1 MTIPSLPLSSQLHDR
16 TKFATQL
23 HDHTKFAT
31 QLHDNAKF
39 DYKRLCGSEAI
50 QINIHWH
57 FKPLLWPWPQQF
69 KFGCKKI
76 STSENVP
83 ETVIFWLWITYC
95 NFQTRT
101 VRHCWIL
108 GAEIHTHGTLKYKAQ
123 LWQCHSRWENPHGH
137 IYMPNTK
144 VSATI
149 WKSGNI
155 QWIWKWISG
164 AGLTAWKI
172 SLTNLPEYVI
182 SVPVFWYGNQL
193 EFKIIINILW
203 KNMHAFTQLAIQTH
217 ILHFSLKMHTA
228 KGAEESLNLFTSG

>member
-1 MTIPSLPLSSQLHDR
+1 MTIPSLPLSSQLHDC
-16 TKFATQL
+16 TKFATRL

-57 FKPLLWPWPQQF
+57 FKPLLWPWLQQF

-95 NFQTRT
+95 NFQTTT

-108 GAEIHTHGTLKYKAQ
+108 GAESHTHGTLEYKAQ
-123 LWQCHSRWENPHGH
+123 LWQCHSRWGKSSWTHLYAKHKSKCHNMEKWKHSVNLKVNFWGCVDCLENITDQFARVHNFCSSLLIRKPAWIQNNHYH
-137 IYMPNTK
+137 SLEKHACLYPISHTDFISHSKCTQRK
-144 VSATI
+144 VQR
-149 WKSGNI
+149 N
-155 QWIWKWISG
+155 
-164 AGLTAWKI
+164 
-172 SLTNLPEYVI
+172 P
-182 SVPVFWYGNQL
+182 
-193 EFKIIINILW
+193 
-203 KNMHAFTQLAIQTH
+203 
-217 ILHFSLKMHTA
+217 
-228 KGAEESLNLFTSG
+228 